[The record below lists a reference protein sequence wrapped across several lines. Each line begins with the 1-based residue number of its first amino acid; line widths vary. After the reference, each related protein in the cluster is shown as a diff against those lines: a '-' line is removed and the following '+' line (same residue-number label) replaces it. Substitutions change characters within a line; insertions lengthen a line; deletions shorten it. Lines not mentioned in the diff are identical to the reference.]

1 MTSRFIRGRRARGLR
16 PGDDQIVT
24 LTTEMVDGRMHEHI
38 TLETPKALTD
48 TQRLRLVKTWETQK
62 EWPT

>member
-1 MTSRFIRGRRARGLR
+1 MTSRFIRGRRARGLQ

-38 TLETPKALTD
+38 TPETPKALTD